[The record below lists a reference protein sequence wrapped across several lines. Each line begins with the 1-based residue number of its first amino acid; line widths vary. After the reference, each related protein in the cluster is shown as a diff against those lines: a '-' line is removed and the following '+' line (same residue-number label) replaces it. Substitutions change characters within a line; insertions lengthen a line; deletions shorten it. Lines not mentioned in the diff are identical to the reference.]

1 VSAYFQVD
9 ANQKSKNQSRSGA
22 KLLRRRFTPE
32 QKCSIV
38 EQSMKPGASVSRV
51 AREHDVN
58 TNQVFKW
65 RRLHERGLLGA
76 GRKAVSML
84 PVKIED
90 LPASTGRIVIQ
101 APDADAKQPRA
112 IKTGSIEIELQG
124 GRVTVRGVVDRAALR
139 VVIKMLSR

>member
-1 VSAYFQVD
+1 MSAYFQVD
-9 ANQKSKNQSRSGA
+9 ANQESKSKSRSGK
-22 KLLRRRFTPE
+22 KLLRRRFTLE
-32 QKCSIV
+32 QKRSIV

-65 RRLHERGLLGA
+65 RRLHERGLLGT
-76 GRKAVSML
+76 GSKAVSML
-84 PVKIED
+84 PVAIED
-90 LPASTGRIVIQ
+90 SPVSTGRIVIR
-101 APDADAKQPRA
+101 ALDAEGRRPRVA
-112 IKTGSIEIELQG
+112 KTGSIEIELQG

>member
-9 ANQKSKNQSRSGA
+9 ASQKSKNLSRNGG
-22 KLLRRRFTPE
+22 KLLRRRFTLE
-32 QKCSIV
+32 QKRGIV

-65 RRLHERGLLGA
+65 RRLHERGLLGT
-76 GRKAVSML
+76 GSKAVSML
-84 PVKIED
+84 PVRIED
-90 LPASTGRIVIQ
+90 SPALARRIVIQ
-101 APDADAKQPRA
+101 ALDSERMRPRA
-112 IKTGSIEIELQG
+112 TKTGSIEIELQG

-139 VVIKMLSR
+139 MVVKMLSR

>member
-1 VSAYFQVD
+1 MSAYFLVD
-9 ANQKSKNQSRSGA
+9 ANQKSKSQLRNGG
-22 KLLRRRFTPE
+22 KPLRRRFTLE
-32 QKCSIV
+32 QKRNIV

-76 GRKAVSML
+76 GRKAVAML

-101 APDADAKQPRA
+101 AHDAEVKPPRA
-112 IKTGSIEIELQG
+112 AKAGSIEIELQG
-124 GRVTVRGVVDRAALR
+124 GRITVRGVVDRAALR
-139 VVIKMLSR
+139 VVIRMLSR

>member
-1 VSAYFQVD
+1 M
-9 ANQKSKNQSRSGA
+9 
-22 KLLRRRFTPE
+22 LRRRFTLE
-32 QKCSIV
+32 QKRGIV
-38 EQSMKPGASVSRV
+38 EQSMKPGVSVSRV

-90 LPASTGRIVIQ
+90 SPASARRIVIQ
-101 APDADAKQPRA
+101 THDGEVKRPRA
-112 IKTGSIEIELQG
+112 TKTGSMEVELQG
-124 GRVTVRGVVDRAALR
+124 GRVTVRGAVDRAALR
-139 VVIKMLSR
+139 MVIRMLSR

>member
-1 VSAYFQVD
+1 M
-9 ANQKSKNQSRSGA
+9 QSRSGG
-22 KLLRRRFTPE
+22 KLLRRRFTLE
-32 QKCSIV
+32 QKRGIV
-38 EQSMKPGASVSRV
+38 EQSMKPGVSVSRV

-90 LPASTGRIVIQ
+90 SPAAAGRIVIQ
-101 APDADAKQPRA
+101 ALDAELKPPRA
-112 IKTGSIEIELQG
+112 TKTGSIEIELQG
-124 GRVTVRGVVDRAALR
+124 GRVTVRGVVDRGALR